1 MFDPVEEKS
10 RIYEM
15 LSESKVE
22 EHHYN
27 NQQIIDQ
34 AVDFAMCE
42 YKELALA
49 YNDFFESVSHLVVFK
64 YKMRDTIVKET
75 INTFKN
81 LREMISN
88 EGFTNEE
95 LESMPTPVY
104 NQVIAVQKER
114 SELLKEIAKTYMPE
128 RMKNK

>member
-27 NQQIIDQ
+27 NQEIIGH

-42 YKELALA
+42 YRELAHA
-49 YNDFFESVSHLVVFK
+49 YNDFFQKVSHLVVFK
-64 YKMRDTIVKET
+64 YKMKDTIVKET
-75 INTFKN
+75 INTFKS
-81 LREMISN
+81 LREMITN

-95 LESMPTPVY
+95 METMPTPVY
-104 NQVIAVQKER
+104 NKVIAVQKER
-114 SELLKEIAKTYMPE
+114 SELLKKIAETYMPE